1 MLERWIL
8 QDEDGDYDDELG
20 LFDAPI
26 TERLSHRTDR
36 GAGWRHV
43 QQLMY
48 ESDQQCYDILRM
60 NQRTFEALCK
70 MLGERYGLKETHH
83 VYLEESVAMFL
94 ETVGQDKTKRDI
106 AARYQ
111 RSVDTVQRKLD
122 EVLSALLKFAEDT
135 LRPQE
140 GEFGRVSPVL
150 RNDDRYWPHFRDCIG
165 ALDGTHVPVR
175 PPSQNAEAYRGSD

>member
-1 MLERWIL
+1 MLCVCFVSCFSIASQAVSVCL
-8 QDEDGDYDDELG
+8 KISQ
-20 LFDAPI
+20 ASSVSSSVSVCPKPI

-70 MLGERYGLKETHH
+70 MLAERYGLKETHH

-94 ETVGQDKTKRDI
+94 ETVAQDKTKRDI

-122 EVLSALLKFAEDT
+122 DVLSALLKFAEDT

-150 RNDDRYWPHFRDCIG
+150 RNDDQY
-165 ALDGTHVPVR
+165 
-175 PPSQNAEAYRGSD
+175 

>member
-1 MLERWIL
+1 MLERWML
-8 QDEDGDYDDELG
+8 EDEDGDYDDELG
-20 LFDAPI
+20 LFDVPI

-60 NQRTFEALCK
+60 NQKTFEALCK
-70 MLGERYGLKETHH
+70 MLAERYELKETHH

-106 AARYQ
+106 LC
-111 RSVDTVQRKLD
+111 K
-122 EVLSALLKFAEDT
+122 
-135 LRPQE
+135 
-140 GEFGRVSPVL
+140 VSKI
-150 RNDDRYWPHFRDCIG
+150 IG
-165 ALDGTHVPVR
+165 
-175 PPSQNAEAYRGSD
+175 Y

>member
-1 MLERWIL
+1 
-8 QDEDGDYDDELG
+8 
-20 LFDAPI
+20 
-26 TERLSHRTDR
+26 
-36 GAGWRHV
+36 
-43 QQLMY
+43 
-48 ESDQQCYDILRM
+48 M

-70 MLGERYGLKETHH
+70 MLAERYGLKETHH

-94 ETVGQDKTKRDI
+94 ETVGQDKKKRDI

-122 EVLSALLKFAEDT
+122 DVLSAILKFVVDT

-140 GEFGRVSPVL
+140 GEFGRVNHVL

-175 PPSQNAEAYRGSD
+175 PPSQNAEAYRGRKQDPTMNVRAICNFDMKFIYAYVGVPGRAHDTKS